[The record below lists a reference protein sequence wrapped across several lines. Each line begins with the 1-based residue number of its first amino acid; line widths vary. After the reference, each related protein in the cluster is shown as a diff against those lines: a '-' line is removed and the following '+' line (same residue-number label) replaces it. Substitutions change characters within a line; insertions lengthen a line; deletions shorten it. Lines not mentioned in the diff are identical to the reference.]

1 MCSGTHTQ
9 KNGKTVDI
17 PLLLSW
23 RDGVKGWLLE
33 GCPAKQT
40 AKGEF
45 AEDKA
50 TQICTATIK
59 IHDLRNCILS
69 C

>member
-1 MCSGTHTQ
+1 MHRKDGE
-9 KNGKTVDI
+9 TVDI
-17 PLLLSW
+17 SILLSW
-23 RDGVKGWLLE
+23 TDGVKGWLPE

-40 AKGEF
+40 AKEEF

-59 IHDLRNCILS
+59 IHELRNHILS